1 MIHIFNDDLESP
13 FEPNRPVSPENFTGR
28 STAIEMI
35 LRYAKSASNGNMKNF
50 FLTGDKGLG
59 KTSLADFVK
68 DYIENNLGMTGI
80 YVSNKENNSVEGLIN
95 LICEAM
101 TNKIHKDSVT
111 DKISRVFEY
120 IDSLEYHGAKL
131 NFNKSNNPK
140 LMTDLY
146 SNFHIYLKD
155 FIDEINSEKGIFL
168 IIDDINGLSES
179 DDFVNWYKRLND
191 TIRVEKL
198 NLKLYVLFAGYPEK
212 FDNLVALEQSFTRIF
227 HYKEIGNLKDDEVK
241 RFFIDTFNKVNITC
255 DEDALEF
262 LTFYSSGLPLVM
274 QNVGDYAFWSAEDN
288 NISKDI
294 AIKSIIHAGNEI
306 GNKQL
311 INILKQ
317 IKSELYMQILIK
329 LGEYHSFSFNKSI
342 FYEKLNN
349 DEKTVFNDFLTFMN
363 ELGILISYD
372 SENNEVYEFTNHL
385 YYTYFM
391 IKSLEKNTN

>member
-1 MIHIFNDDLESP
+1 MIHIFNDDLESS

-179 DDFVNWYKRLND
+179 DDFVNCYKRLND

-241 RFFIDTFNKVNITC
+241 RFF
-255 DEDALEF
+255 
-262 LTFYSSGLPLVM
+262 Y
-274 QNVGDYAFWSAEDN
+274 
-288 NISKDI
+288 
-294 AIKSIIHAGNEI
+294 
-306 GNKQL
+306 
-311 INILKQ
+311 
-317 IKSELYMQILIK
+317 
-329 LGEYHSFSFNKSI
+329 
-342 FYEKLNN
+342 
-349 DEKTVFNDFLTFMN
+349 
-363 ELGILISYD
+363 
-372 SENNEVYEFTNHL
+372 
-385 YYTYFM
+385 
-391 IKSLEKNTN
+391 

>member
-1 MIHIFNDDLESP
+1 
-13 FEPNRPVSPENFTGR
+13 
-28 STAIEMI
+28 
-35 LRYAKSASNGNMKNF
+35 
-50 FLTGDKGLG
+50 
-59 KTSLADFVK
+59 
-68 DYIENNLGMTGI
+68 MTGI

>member
-1 MIHIFNDDLESP
+1 M
-13 FEPNRPVSPENFTGR
+13 
-28 STAIEMI
+28 
-35 LRYAKSASNGNMKNF
+35 MK
-50 FLTGDKGLG
+50 
-59 KTSLADFVK
+59 
-68 DYIENNLGMTGI
+68 
-80 YVSNKENNSVEGLIN
+80 
-95 LICEAM
+95 
-101 TNKIHKDSVT
+101 
-111 DKISRVFEY
+111 
-120 IDSLEYHGAKL
+120 
-131 NFNKSNNPK
+131 
-140 LMTDLY
+140 
-146 SNFHIYLKD
+146 LKD
-155 FIDEINSEKGIFL
+155 
-168 IIDDINGLSES
+168 
-179 DDFVNWYKRLND
+179 
-191 TIRVEKL
+191 
-198 NLKLYVLFAGYPEK
+198 
-212 FDNLVALEQSFTRIF
+212 
-227 HYKEIGNLKDDEVK
+227 
-241 RFFIDTFNKVNITC
+241 FFIDTFNKVNITC